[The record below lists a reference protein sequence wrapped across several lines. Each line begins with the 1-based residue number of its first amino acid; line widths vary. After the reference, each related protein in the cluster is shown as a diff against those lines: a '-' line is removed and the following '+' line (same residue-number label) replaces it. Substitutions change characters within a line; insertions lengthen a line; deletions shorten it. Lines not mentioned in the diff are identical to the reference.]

1 MKREQGKTHHMA
13 IRSLAFKWLRIMFR
27 CWQERTK
34 YDEIKY
40 LKALKKSN
48 SPLLAF
54 I

>member
-27 CWQERTK
+27 CWKERTK

-54 I
+54 V